1 MSEKKVA
8 GETNWDERYVQL
20 GVMAAKMG
28 LDGENLVKFVT
39 NSIESER
46 EREHKERL
54 EEEERDERKK
64 DKKRI
69 EKEEKEERRRKEE
82 EEREEKLRK
91 ENEERDERQH
101 TG

>member
-1 MSEKKVA
+1 MAEKKVA

-46 EREHKERL
+46 E
-54 EEEERDERKK
+54 
-64 DKKRI
+64 
-69 EKEEKEERRRKEE
+69 
-82 EEREEKLRK
+82 
-91 ENEERDERQH
+91 
-101 TG
+101 TGTKGE